1 MGGAAAAVC
10 GRDEARKRYSS
21 KLAADAT
28 IKAKMST
35 PTNLFVIYLLGPAA
49 I

>member
-1 MGGAAAAVC
+1 MGGAAVAAC

-28 IKAKMST
+28 TNAKMRT
-35 PTNLFVIYLLGPAA
+35 NTNLFVIYLLGPAA